1 MIGVLAVY
9 VVLDIQDYNW
19 LAEEQGSKMLE
30 SLYVNTEQKLIH
42 LLTEP
47 ERANKHYEN
56 ALTRAKHYDDSD
68 LESAEKLTLEIMKLI
83 REDLP
88 K

>member
-30 SLYVNTEQKLIH
+30 SLYVNTEQKIDSFIN
-42 LLTEP
+42 
-47 ERANKHYEN
+47 R
-56 ALTRAKHYDDSD
+56 TRTCK
-68 LESAEKLTLEIMKLI
+68 
-83 REDLP
+83 
-88 K
+88 